1 MHKSHR
7 RLDGVT
13 MLALL
18 ATLVVA
24 RAAPACGAWFPN
36 RILNVGEREF
46 LALPRADFYLELRRI
61 VPVKAAPANQ
71 SPSLPKFDGG
81 DPSAA
86 ELADLTAALKE
97 RGDADAAA
105 GAITGQYKA
114 LREALNGRRTAAFS
128 WRAAPRTPSRAF
140 SVPAGLPGE
149 FEDYIRGAISYH
161 AGNLPDARE
170 HWQRLLERPA
180 AERRYRSVWAA
191 FMLGKTWLDDDPA
204 RASACF
210 QQARELAAAVLSDT
224 MALAKASIG
233 WEARAEFRRKDYA
246 RALELYAAQ
255 FESDDQSA
263 YLSIQSVAR
272 ALCAE
277 EPAVIERT
285 ATNPLARRIV
295 TAYVASRGDG
305 AEAGSLRQ
313 AWLAALEHIEI
324 PVLEGAEQLA
334 WLAYRQG
341 LVDVAERWL
350 ARAPADAP
358 VALWVKAKLLLRAGK
373 IEPAAELLSRV
384 SRLFPAEET
393 WCSIPV
399 YQDGLP
405 ECRTPGERALAE
417 FGALKLARRQFSEA
431 FDALFRA
438 GYWID
443 AAYVAER
450 VLSIDELKQHVDRN
464 WPETPPA
471 DWDPAPVSDWKAS
484 GPQQGYN
491 LRYMLARRLARA
503 ERWQEARAYYPP
515 KLLPLADN
523 YVASIATSTETRQ
536 LAEVRAAA
544 LWKAAVIARTT
555 GMELL
560 GTEVEPDWALYG
572 GNLDLSY
579 DAAMRYDDSV
589 APPMRPS
596 PDEIARVRAHA
607 PIPDKR
613 FHYRYRAANLTLE
626 AARLMPKNS
635 DTAARWLCITGRS
648 IMGRDPKEA
657 DRLYKA
663 LVRDHGATELGWE
676 ADRLRWFPR
685 IDAAGNLAPP
695 PTPEK
700 K

>member
-1 MHKSHR
+1 MHKSRR
-7 RLDGVT
+7 RLDGVP

-24 RAAPACGAWFPN
+24 RPAPACGPWFPH
-36 RILNVGEREF
+36 RVLTSSEQEF

-71 SPSLPKFDGG
+71 SPPEFAGG

-105 GAITGQYKA
+105 GAITGQYED
-114 LREALNGRRTAAFS
+114 LRVALNGRRTAAFS

-161 AGNLPDARE
+161 AGNLPEARE

-180 AERRYRSVWAA
+180 AERRHRSVWAA
-191 FMLGKTWLDDDPA
+191 FMLGKTWLDEDPA
-204 RASACF
+204 QAVVCF
-210 QQARELAAAVLSDT
+210 QKARELAASGCSDT
-224 MALAKASIG
+224 MALREDSIG
-233 WEARAEFRRKDYA
+233 WEARAESARKNYA
-246 RALELYAAQ
+246 QALELYAAQ
-255 FESDDQSA
+255 FKSGDRSA
-263 YLSIQSVAR
+263 GISIELTAH
-272 ALCAE
+272 ALCVE
-277 EPAVIERT
+277 EPAVIER
-285 ATNPLARRIV
+285 AAVSPLARRIV
-295 TAYVASRGDG
+295 TAYVASRGDSAAAG
-305 AEAGSLRQ
+305 AVRQ
-313 AWLAALEHIEI
+313 AWLAALEHLEI

-373 IEPAAELLSRV
+373 LDAAAELLSRV

-399 YQDGLP
+399 YDEESVGS
-405 ECRTPGERALAE
+405 RTPGERALAE
-417 FGALKLARRQFSEA
+417 LGALKLARRQFTEA

-450 VLSIDELKQHVDRN
+450 VLTIDELKQYVDRN
-464 WPETPPA
+464 RPETPPA
-471 DWDPAPVSDWKAS
+471 DWDPARVSNWKAS
-484 GPQQGYN
+484 GPEHGYN
-491 LRYMLARRLARA
+491 LRYVLGRRLARA

-515 KLLPLADN
+515 KLLPVADR
-523 YVASIATSTETRQ
+523 YVASIATSAETRQ

-544 LWKAAVIARTT
+544 LWNAARIARKS

-560 GTEVEPDWALYG
+560 GTEVEPDWSAYAG
-572 GNLDLSY
+572 AFDRSD
-579 DAAMRYDDSV
+579 DAAMRYDERV
-589 APPMRPS
+589 APPLRPS
-596 PDEIARVRAHA
+596 PEELARVRAHTA
-607 PIPDKR
+607 IPDKR
-613 FHYRYRAANLTLE
+613 FHYRYRAANLTLQ
-626 AARLMPKNS
+626 AAGLMPKNS
-635 DTAARWLCITGRS
+635 DTAARWLCMMGRS
-648 IMGRDPKEA
+648 IMDRGPKEA

-676 ADRLRWFPR
+676 ADRLRWFPV
-685 IDAAGNLAPP
+685 IDAAGNLVPP
-695 PTPEK
+695 PKTEDK
-700 K
+700 